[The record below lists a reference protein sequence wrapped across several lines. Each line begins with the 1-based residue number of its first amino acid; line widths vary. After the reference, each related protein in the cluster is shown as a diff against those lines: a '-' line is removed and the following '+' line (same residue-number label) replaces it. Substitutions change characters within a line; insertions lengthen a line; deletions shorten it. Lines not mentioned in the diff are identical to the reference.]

1 MKKLFFTLLLVTVAS
16 AMFAQSNARVR
27 SEDTNNPEIDNL
39 SGLKPDETDLIPS
52 AGVAN
57 FSTDNTAT
65 GTTGTSDDSYNTKG
79 ITNENMMNGKN
90 TESLESTVVYP
101 NPAKEFI
108 TVSADVESGTIRIL
122 NLLGQEMGVYN
133 INSNL
138 TSIDVSNYGEGIYFV
153 SIESGVLKITK
164 KIKILY

>member
-108 TVSADVESGTIRIL
+108 TVSADVESGEDEKHRGRREEAGSRT
-122 NLLGQEMGVYN
+122 
-133 INSNL
+133 
-138 TSIDVSNYGEGIYFV
+138 GEGREVI
-153 SIESGVLKITK
+153 LKG
-164 KIKILY
+164 